1 MADMLWLQF
10 GITSQDVDDASAE
23 AERSRRAA
31 VIARSIASGSQLFLE
46 NRPPA
51 RTIRPGH
58 CRHNRVEGKCVVRL
72 SRPSCCGGVCVCVC
86 VSARTRVAHDD
97 VVRLQECG
105 GSQICPHNRRKSDC
119 KVGAPPVAAA
129 AVDGVFA
136 CV

>member
-1 MADMLWLQF
+1 MADMLFLQF
-10 GITSQDVDDASAE
+10 GITSQDVDDACAE

-72 SRPSCCGGVCVCVC
+72 SRPSCCGACVCVC
-86 VSARTRVAHDD
+86 V
-97 VVRLQECG
+97 
-105 GSQICPHNRRKSDC
+105 
-119 KVGAPPVAAA
+119 
-129 AVDGVFA
+129 
-136 CV
+136 